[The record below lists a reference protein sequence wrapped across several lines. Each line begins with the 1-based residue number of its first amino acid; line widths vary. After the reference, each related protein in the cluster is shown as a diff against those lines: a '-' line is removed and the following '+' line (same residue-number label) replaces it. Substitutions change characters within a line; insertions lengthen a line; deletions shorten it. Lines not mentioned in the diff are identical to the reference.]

1 MSGKGKKSGKPDD
14 FDLWLRVA
22 EGVKPLKSR
31 NAFHEKLAKIDK
43 AADDVAAEKAPPASG
58 RAKRQ
63 SHRTLPM
70 PVAPTSDAAKPAPI
84 QVGSAPGV
92 DKRTTEKLRRGKMEI
107 EGRLDLHGHNQE
119 SAHRALYAF
128 IDAAHA
134 QGKRCVLVVTGKG
147 KGILQSGVPRW
158 LNEPGLRQKVLSVEY
173 AQQKD
178 GGTGA
183 LYILLRRH
191 R

>member
-1 MSGKGKKSGKPDD
+1 MSGKGKKGGKPDD
-14 FDLWLRVA
+14 LDLWRRVA

-31 NAFHEKLAKIDK
+31 NAFHEKMAKIDK
-43 AADDVAAEKAPPASG
+43 AADDVVAEKAPPKSN
-58 RAKRQ
+58 RVKRQ
-63 SHRTLPM
+63 SNIALPTLAVPK
-70 PVAPTSDAAKPAPI
+70 ADAAKPLPI

-119 SAHRALYAF
+119 GAHRALYAF
-128 IDAAHA
+128 IDASHA

-147 KGILQSGVPRW
+147 RGILQSGVPRW